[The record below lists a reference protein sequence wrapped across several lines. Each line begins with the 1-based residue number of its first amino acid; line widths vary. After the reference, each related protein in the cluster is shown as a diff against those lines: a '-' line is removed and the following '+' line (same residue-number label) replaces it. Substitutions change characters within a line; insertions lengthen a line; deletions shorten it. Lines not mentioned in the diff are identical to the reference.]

1 MLHQFGLR
9 SGSAGVG
16 KWHGGE
22 GAVREIEFLEP
33 MQVSI
38 LSERRTRQP
47 YGLEGG
53 GPGALGRNTW
63 IKQCREE
70 DGDLVQDSGILTR
83 EINIGGKAT
92 IWMGKG
98 DRFLIETPGGGA
110 WGVDEG
116 RLKADAEH
124 VKAWEPR
131 GSIAE
136 RAAAQAAF

>member
-1 MLHQFGLR
+1 
-9 SGSAGVG
+9 
-16 KWHGGE
+16 
-22 GAVREIEFLEP
+22 
-33 MQVSI
+33 
-38 LSERRTRQP
+38 
-47 YGLEGG
+47 
-53 GPGALGRNTW
+53 
-63 IKQCREE
+63 
-70 DGDLVQDSGILTR
+70 
-83 EINIGGKAT
+83 
-92 IWMGKG
+92 MGKG

>member
-1 MLHQFGLR
+1 MSLL
-9 SGSAGVG
+9 
-16 KWHGGE
+16 
-22 GAVREIEFLEP
+22 AVHHLF
-33 MQVSI
+33 VSQP
-38 LSERRTRQP
+38 LFFQRRTRQP

-83 EINIGGKAT
+83 EINVGGKAT

-98 DRFLIETPGGGA
+98 DRVLIETPGGGA

>member
-1 MLHQFGLR
+1 M
-9 SGSAGVG
+9 
-16 KWHGGE
+16 
-22 GAVREIEFLEP
+22 
-33 MQVSI
+33 
-38 LSERRTRQP
+38 
-47 YGLEGG
+47 EGG

-83 EINIGGKAT
+83 EINVGGKAT

-98 DRFLIETPGGGA
+98 DRVLIETPGGGA

-116 RLKADAEH
+116 RLKADVEH